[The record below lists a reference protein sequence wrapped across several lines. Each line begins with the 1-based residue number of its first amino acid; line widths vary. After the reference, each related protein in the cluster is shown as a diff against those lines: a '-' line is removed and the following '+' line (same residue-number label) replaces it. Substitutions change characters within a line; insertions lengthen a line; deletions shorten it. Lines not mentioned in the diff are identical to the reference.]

1 MNHLRSVPP
10 GAVVARPCA
19 DCEAARRTWCTRLA
33 QRSGLAGHP
42 SPLGGLVSAP
52 IGGACP
58 RGLSVKA
65 GRVPGEH
72 AFVCDGGHTRDTC
85 FT

>member
-10 GAVVARPCA
+10 GAVVARPRA
-19 DCEAARRTWCTRLA
+19 DRKAQRRTWCARLA

-42 SPLGGLVSAP
+42 SPLGGQVSAP

-65 GRVPGEH
+65 GRVAGEH
-72 AFVCDGGHTRDTC
+72 AFVCDEGHTRHT
-85 FT
+85 